1 MVLPSLLVVVI
12 YTVES
17 RVEMAIRAVGKVWKR
32 SGEDGDGW
40 EFVDESTKVT
50 VTVEPGAGE
59 DEGVK
64 TTRLVIVNGGL
75 LIRLEGERFGETE
88 LESGG

>member
-1 MVLPSLLVVVI
+1 M
-12 YTVES
+12 
-17 RVEMAIRAVGKVWKR
+17 
-32 SGEDGDGW
+32 
-40 EFVDESTKVT
+40 T

-64 TTRLVIVNGGL
+64 TTRLVTVNGGL